1 MCGCGKRGED
11 AAFELEGHGSR
22 ASLRASKSL
31 GHLETNVHKQWRR
44 SWTAPSAK
52 ARCRLAVSGH
62 FSNLRG
68 LLKAS
73 WSDSKPS
80 TVLNL
85 IQVGLCQVQ
94 EAWRRWWEKEFPK
107 SCEAYLSRPKKG

>member
-11 AAFELEGHGSR
+11 AAFELEGHGSKR
-22 ASLRASKSL
+22 FSKSLLGRL

-62 FSNLRG
+62 FSSLRG

-73 WSDSKPS
+73 L
-80 TVLNL
+80 V
-85 IQVGLCQVQ
+85 
-94 EAWRRWWEKEFPK
+94 RF
-107 SCEAYLSRPKKG
+107 